1 MEPLES
7 RVPFP
12 VRFVHDA
19 ECAAELELWRDPE
32 LTDAIYL
39 SLGEHLGGAIVSDG
53 KIQRGRTGRTGTFE
67 HMTLEE
73 GGRKCYCGKRGCVEC
88 YCSADAL
95 LREGESLESFFQPLR
110 EDDLGY
116 CRRWGMY
123 LDWLAAALNNIHMV
137 MDSVIVLGGHIAPYL
152 TQEDLARLFMAIQ
165 ARTAFPESENFLRL
179 GVQEQ
184 DAVAIGAAI
193 PFVRSFLASI

>member
-1 MEPLES
+1 
-7 RVPFP
+7 
-12 VRFVHDA
+12 
-19 ECAAELELWRDPE
+19 
-32 LTDAIYL
+32 
-39 SLGEHLGGAIVSDG
+39 
-53 KIQRGRTGRTGTFE
+53 
-67 HMTLEE
+67 MTLEE
-73 GGRKCYCGKRGCVEC
+73 GGRKCYCGKAGCVEC

-95 LREGESLESFFQPLR
+95 LQEGESLESFFQLLR
-110 EDDLGY
+110 EDDLRC
-116 CRRWGMY
+116 CRRWGIY

-152 TQEDLARLFMAIQ
+152 TREDLARLFMAIQ